1 MKRTLVLNVVGLTA
15 DLLPHAPA
23 ISRLA
28 ARGMRPL
35 VPVLPAVTCT
45 VQASMLTGFSPAGH
59 GCVANGWYDRDLSEI
74 LFWKQSN
81 RLVTGE
87 TLWDEARRRDP
98 AFVGA
103 KLFWWYNM
111 YSGADIS
118 VTPRP
123 VYAADGR
130 KLPDIHTHPDTLRG
144 ELAQALGPFPLF
156 RFWGPAADIVSS
168 RWISNCAA
176 EVERRFR
183 PTLSLVYLPH
193 LDYDLQRLGPD
204 DPRNPAQ
211 VAAVDALA
219 APLIET
225 AEREGT
231 RVIVLSEYGITGV
244 AGPIAINRALRQA
257 GLIAVRE
264 EQGGELLDPGAS
276 AAFAVADHQLAHVY
290 VRHPEQLAAVQELL
304 RRLDGVERV
313 LDAEAQRAAGI
324 GHPRAGEL
332 VAIAH
337 ADRWFSYPYW
347 LDDDRAP
354 DFARTVEIHRKPG
367 YDPAELFLDPA
378 LRWPKASI
386 AWRLAKKALGF
397 RTLMDVIPLDAG
409 LVKGSHG
416 RPTERA
422 EAGPLLISSEPG
434 LLPDGPVPVEAVK
447 SLLLAHV
454 FDEVTGS

>member
-1 MKRTLVLNVVGLTA
+1 MRRTLVLNVVGLTA

-35 VPVLPAVTCT
+35 VPVLPAVTCS
-45 VQASMLTGFSPAGH
+45 VQASMLTGLPPSGH

-123 VYAADGR
+123 IYAADGR
-130 KLPDIHTHPDTLRG
+130 KLPDIYTHPDTLRG
-144 ELAQALGPFPLF
+144 ELAKALGPFPLF
-156 RFWGPAADIVSS
+156 RFWGPGADLVSS
-168 RWISNCAA
+168 RWIADCAA

-183 PTLSLVYLPH
+183 PSLSLVYLPH

-204 DPRNPAQ
+204 DPRIPAQ

-219 APLIET
+219 APLIEA

-231 RVIVLSEYGITGV
+231 RVVVLSEYGITGV
-244 AGPIAINRALRQA
+244 TGPIAINRALRWA

-290 VRHPEQLAAVQELL
+290 VRNPEQVAAVRDLL
-304 RRLDGVERV
+304 LGLDGVERV

-324 GHPRAGEL
+324 RHPRVGEL
-332 VAIAH
+332 VAVSR

-367 YDPAELFLDPA
+367 YDPVELFLDPA

-416 RPTERA
+416 RPTDRP
-422 EAGPLLISSEPG
+422 EAGPLLISSEPA
-434 LLPDGPVPVEAVK
+434 LLPDGPVPAEAVK
-447 SLLLAHV
+447 SLLLAHL
-454 FDEVTGS
+454 FDEVTAR